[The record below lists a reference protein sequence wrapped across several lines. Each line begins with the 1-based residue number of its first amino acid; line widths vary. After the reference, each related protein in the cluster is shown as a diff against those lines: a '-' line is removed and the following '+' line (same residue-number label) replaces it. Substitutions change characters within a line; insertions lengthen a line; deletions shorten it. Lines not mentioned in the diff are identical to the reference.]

1 MTRHVNGPPNVLNTV
16 KCSSRDGVRLKWQK
30 EKLADKTVYPYGS
43 TGINFGLRRFLLES
57 TLIGC
62 REIFFSQSYTVQSSI
77 PFLFS
82 LQHSTISAW
91 ALINIL

>member
-1 MTRHVNGPPNVLNTV
+1 VTQHVSAPSNALKTLE
-16 KCSSRDGVRLKWQK
+16 CSSRDGVHLKWQK

-43 TGINFGLRRFLLES
+43 TGINFGLRQFLLES

-62 REIFFSQSYTVQSSI
+62 REIFFSQSYTVQSSV

-82 LQHSTISAW
+82 LQHSTISA
-91 ALINIL
+91 